1 MKIAYGYNG
10 VDEDEGLYATTA
22 EALRFFDETAILG
35 AWIVDSFPLC
45 TSSALFGSILV
56 LSLTPAN

>member
-10 VDEDEGLYATTA
+10 VDEDESMYATIA

-35 AWIVDSFPLC
+35 AWIVDSFPLR
-45 TSSALFGSILV
+45 TSATLFGPIRV
-56 LSLTPAN
+56 LSLTPVN